1 MKEPNLLVRDDGRV
15 RLLTFN
21 RPERLNAFD
30 TDLYGAVAGALEA
43 AATDDAVHVI
53 VITGNGRAFSSGA
66 DRSALLSPETMG
78 RNFQRFLD
86 ALSLPKPFI
95 AAVNGIAVG
104 IGVTMLPHCDL
115 VLVDAAARLRVPF
128 TALGVAPEAGSSFLL
143 PALLGPQRAAL
154 ALYTSDW
161 MTADEAVT
169 SGLALRVSAE
179 GTVVEDA
186 LMLAARIAA
195 FPLASLMATRRTL
208 LAGRAEAV
216 LAARAY
222 EMKEWATLS
231 MPAMR

>member
-1 MKEPNLLVRDDGRV
+1 MKEPNLLVRDEGRV

-30 TDLYGAVAGALEA
+30 SELYGAVAGALDD

-66 DRSALLSPETMG
+66 DRSPPPSPEAMS

-86 ALSLPKPFI
+86 SLSLPKPFI

-154 ALYTSDW
+154 ALYTSDG
-161 MTADEAVT
+161 M
-169 SGLALRVSAE
+169 
-179 GTVVEDA
+179 
-186 LMLAARIAA
+186 
-195 FPLASLMATRRTL
+195 
-208 LAGRAEAV
+208 
-216 LAARAY
+216 
-222 EMKEWATLS
+222 
-231 MPAMR
+231 MPPKP